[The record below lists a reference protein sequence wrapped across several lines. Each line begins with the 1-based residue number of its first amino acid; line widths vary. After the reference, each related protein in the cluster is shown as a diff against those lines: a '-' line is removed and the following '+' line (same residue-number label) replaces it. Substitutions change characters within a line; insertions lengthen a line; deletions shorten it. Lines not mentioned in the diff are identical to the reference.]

1 MYVDGKLS
9 IYILKVAVWA
19 NLGLRK
25 GYYMD
30 GKMITEFIEKFN
42 LPNEFVI
49 TDYEDTLYGK
59 ARAFGVNNCESG
71 IYPIYNEEYVIGMYY
86 CDSEICE
93 LLKRF
98 DGVVFSHGDLYLCDD
113 SWDGF
118 QPIVTLEN
126 IYKVKDD
133 GIGGI
138 F

>member
-1 MYVDGKLS
+1 MNGK
-9 IYILKVAVWA
+9 I
-19 NLGLRK
+19 
-25 GYYMD
+25 
-30 GKMITEFIEKFN
+30 ITEFIEKFN

-49 TDYEDTLYGK
+49 TNYKESPWGISIAK
-59 ARAFGVNNCESG
+59 VFGTDNCESG
-71 IYPIYNEEYVIGMYY
+71 IYSIHDEEYTVDMYY
-86 CDSEICE
+86 CDGDVCE

-98 DGVVFSHGDLYLCDD
+98 DGIVFSHGDLYLCDD

-126 IYKVKDD
+126 VYKVKDD